1 MSFSKNAMPM
11 PKLLYISMMRMPT
24 EKAHGLQI
32 MQNCEAFADAGYELT
47 LWVSRRWNTRQMR
60 QVKDPFA
67 YYGVNPNFA
76 IRYLP
81 CVDLFPLFPPD
92 SRGARLAFYLLLVSY
107 SLVMIALLLMTRADV
122 YYSREE
128 ALLALLS
135 WLKPKYS
142 LVYEAHLLSSSK
154 RGAALT
160 RYVIARVGSVIAITS
175 QLRQDL
181 IRQRGA
187 CPERTL
193 VAHDGIRRARFATLP
208 NQSTARRQIGWDESA
223 FIVGYVGRLHT
234 VGMDKGVGT
243 LIQALSQVDG
253 AHLALVGGPEDM
265 AEDLRRQWRTLGL
278 PDERF
283 LYAGHVPPADVPRY
297 LSAFD
302 VCAMPHPRTT
312 QFAYYTSPLKL
323 FEYMASGRP
332 TVASDL
338 PAWSD
343 VVSHEESA
351 LLAPP
356 ADSAA
361 LALAID
367 RLRRAPALRERLANN
382 ARQRVMTHYTRA
394 ARAKKIRA
402 HIQQA
407 PTAD

>member
-1 MSFSKNAMPM
+1 M
-11 PKLLYISMMRMPT
+11 PKLLYISMMRIPT

-60 QVKDPFA
+60 QIKDPFA
-67 YYGVNPNFA
+67 YYGVNPNFT

-81 CVDLFPLFPPD
+81 CLDLFPLFPPD
-92 SRGARLAFYLLLVSY
+92 SRGARLAFYLLLLSY
-107 SLVMIALLLMTRADV
+107 ALVMTALLLMTRADV

-135 WLKPKYS
+135 WLKPKPS
-142 LVYEAHLLSSSK
+142 LAYEAHLLPLSR

-160 RYVIARVGSVIAITS
+160 RYVIARVGSVIAITP

-181 IRQRGA
+181 IHQRGA

-193 VAHDGIRRARFATLP
+193 AAHDGIRRARFASLP
-208 NQSTARRQIGWDESA
+208 DQSTARRRIGWNESA
-223 FIVGYVGRLHT
+223 FIVGYVGRLQMI
-234 VGMDKGVGT
+234 GMDKGLRT
-243 LIQALSQVDG
+243 LAAALSQVKG
-253 AHLALVGGPEDM
+253 AHLALVGGPDDM
-265 AEDLRRQWRTLGL
+265 AEGLRRQWRELGL

-283 LYAGHVPPADVPRY
+283 LYVGHVPPDDVPRY
-297 LSAFD
+297 LCAFD
-302 VCAMPHPRTT
+302 VCAMPHPHTT

-323 FEYMASGRP
+323 FEYMASHSP
-332 TVASDL
+332 IVASDL

-343 VVSHEESA
+343 VVRHEESA

-361 LALAID
+361 LAQAID
-367 RLRRAPALRERLANN
+367 RLRRDPALRQRLAKA
-382 ARQRVMTHYTRA
+382 ARRRVMAHYTWA
-394 ARAKKIRA
+394 ARAEKIRA
-402 HIQQA
+402 HIQPA
-407 PTAD
+407 PVED

>member
-1 MSFSKNAMPM
+1 M

-47 LWVSRRWNTRQMR
+47 LWVSRRWNTRRMR

-67 YYGVNPNFA
+67 YYGVQPNFT

-81 CVDLFPLFPPD
+81 CLDLFPLFPSD
-92 SRGARLAFYLLLVSY
+92 GGGARLAFYLLLLSY
-107 SLVMIALLLMTRADV
+107 ALVMTALLLITRADV
-122 YYSREE
+122 YYSRDE
-128 ALLALLS
+128 ALLAILS
-135 WLKPKYS
+135 WLKPKS
-142 LVYEAHLLSSSK
+142 ALAYEAHLLAASK

-160 RYVIARVGSVIAITS
+160 RYVVARAGSVIALTP

-181 IRQRGA
+181 IHQRGTQ
-187 CPERTL
+187 PERTL
-193 VAHDGIRRARFATLP
+193 AAHDGIRRARFASLP
-208 NQSTARRQIGWDESA
+208 DQSAARRQIGWDESA

-243 LIQALSQVDG
+243 LIQALSQVDD
-253 AHLALVGGPEDM
+253 AHLALVGGPDDM
-265 AEDLRRQWRTLGL
+265 AEDLRRQWRELGL

-297 LSAFD
+297 LRAFD
-302 VCAMPHPRTT
+302 VCVMPLPRAAH
-312 QFAYYTSPLKL
+312 FAHYASPLKL

-338 PAWSD
+338 PAWAD
-343 VVSHEESA
+343 VVGHEETA

-356 ADSAA
+356 GESAA
-361 LALAID
+361 LAQAID
-367 RLRRAPALRERLANN
+367 RLRRDPDLRERLAKN
-382 ARQRVMTHYTRA
+382 ARRRVMAHYTWA
-394 ARAKKIRA
+394 ARAEKILA
-402 HIQQA
+402 HIQSA